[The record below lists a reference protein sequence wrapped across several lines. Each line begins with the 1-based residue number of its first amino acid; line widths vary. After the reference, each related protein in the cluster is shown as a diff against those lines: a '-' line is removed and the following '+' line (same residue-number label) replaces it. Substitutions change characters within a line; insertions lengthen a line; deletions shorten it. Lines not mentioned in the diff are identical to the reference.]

1 MTEKKQFSN
10 TKSIVKVETGK
21 ISKTVTTMFATDI
34 SAGEQRK
41 KWSLSGAVQKH
52 HFYLKDVVLSTLAL
66 LSTPFLARISL

>member
-1 MTEKKQFSN
+1 
-10 TKSIVKVETGK
+10 
-21 ISKTVTTMFATDI
+21 MFATDI